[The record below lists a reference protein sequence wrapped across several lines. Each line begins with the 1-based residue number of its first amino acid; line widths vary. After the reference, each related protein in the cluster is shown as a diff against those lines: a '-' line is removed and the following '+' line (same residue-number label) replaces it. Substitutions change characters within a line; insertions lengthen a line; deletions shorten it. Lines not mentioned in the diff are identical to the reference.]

1 MFRSAPRLIARQGA
15 LRASPRAVTSLPARR
30 FISTAPPAQKSR
42 SWKSLVA
49 RLGLA
54 GAIIYYYNTTDVFA
68 EDPRQLAPVHALAS
82 TTETEPERLPTI
94 ESIAAERAQRRA
106 VQQHLELQREKEAA
120 QEAARA
126 QQPQQPQLSGDNGPE
141 GGAQEGGIEG
151 LEAEADQQGAFNPE
165 TGEINWDCPCLGGM
179 AHGPCGD
186 EFKAAFSCFVYSK
199 EEPKGMDCIDKFK
212 DMQNCFRQYPEIYGS
227 EIDNDDDDDMTADAA
242 ADVSTPGSS
251 SSEPAQ
257 PVQSGEKNT
266 ASPSPATDARSN
278 AEAPVAKEPVKKE
291 SKTKSVAPASSG
303 PHSADKVEQNRR
315 ELGLVPENYRP
326 EEKEVKGQSETSE
339 SESLVPKAAHDGR

>member
-1 MFRSAPRLIARQGA
+1 
-15 LRASPRAVTSLPARR
+15 
-30 FISTAPPAQKSR
+30 
-42 SWKSLVA
+42 
-49 RLGLA
+49 
-54 GAIIYYYNTTDVFA
+54 
-68 EDPRQLAPVHALAS
+68 
-82 TTETEPERLPTI
+82 
-94 ESIAAERAQRRA
+94 
-106 VQQHLELQREKEAA
+106 
-120 QEAARA
+120 
-126 QQPQQPQLSGDNGPE
+126 
-141 GGAQEGGIEG
+141 
-151 LEAEADQQGAFNPE
+151 
-165 TGEINWDCPCLGGM
+165 M

-227 EIDNDDDDDMTADAA
+227 EIDNDDDDDMAADAA
-242 ADVSTPGSS
+242 ADVSTPASA

-257 PVQSGEKNT
+257 PAQSGEKNT

-326 EEKEVKGQSETSE
+326 EEKEVKAQSETSE